1 MRENEMKLK
10 EIDTIDTT
18 WKYHKRISQPC
29 SLVCRYNKK
38 VLYEWIPQPCSLV
51 YTYNIKVLY
60 EYLSLVASALSC
72 RPSSALLDQ
81 PWAQN
86 MIITFSSHWESVFQK
101 QSSLRNLSQSS
112 IDFANKANFSL
123 SFNSFSRSHLG
134 AIGGWTP
141 VASSPPVLWR
151 GKCSIF
157 GCLSL
162 CSSSHHLWL

>member
-1 MRENEMKLK
+1 MIGLDFSNDKYFHKLQDNK
-10 EIDTIDTT
+10 SNMQFYAITGRTI
-18 WKYHKRISQPC
+18 WKYYKRISQPC
-29 SLVCRYNKK
+29 SFVYRYNMK
-38 VLYEWIPQPCSLV
+38 E
-51 YTYNIKVLY
+51 LY

-81 PWAQN
+81 PWAHK
-86 MIITFSSHWESVFQK
+86 MIISLSSHWESVFQK

-112 IDFANKANFSL
+112 IDFANKADFSL

-151 GKCSIF
+151 GKYSNF
-157 GCLSL
+157 VSLS
-162 CSSSHHLWL
+162 CSSSHHLWF